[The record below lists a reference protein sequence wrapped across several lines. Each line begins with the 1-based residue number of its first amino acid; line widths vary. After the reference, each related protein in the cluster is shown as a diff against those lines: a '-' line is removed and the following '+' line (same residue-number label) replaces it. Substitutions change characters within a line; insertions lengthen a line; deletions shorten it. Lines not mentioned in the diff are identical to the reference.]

1 MQELVLGLIP
11 EDIFA
16 FSWVLIILAGLSLI
30 LTLEYFNFKKLHIW
44 ISIGTLA
51 LAMGPLLWYLAIP
64 GANSTNYYFGFVESG
79 TLNYTNSLLV
89 IDHLTAFLA
98 LVFLITNLLVMVV
111 SLEFMKNEDNTFVF
125 SSLMLLA
132 TLGMI
137 LVGSAVDVIAL
148 VVSWELVSIPS
159 YVLVAFKKN
168 EREST
173 EGAVKFFIVGAISS
187 ALMLF
192 GASLLFGI
200 TPILLTPQSGTPL
213 TNLTNYYV
221 IMNAVT
227 QSSVEFGGFV
237 LIGVG
242 LVVAGLGFKMGTVP
256 FHWWLPDAYEAALT
270 PVTTMLAAASK
281 KVGFA
286 AGFRILLVP
295 LIITFNFTTN
305 DSLWASDQV
314 WEAVL
319 VILGLVA
326 IFTMIVGNI
335 GALVQTKMK
344 RLLAYSSIGQAGYI
358 MLAIASFGSTS
369 FTGGLYHVFAHAFMT
384 IGAFICIMIVTS
396 RTRTDDIDDYKGLYQ
411 RMPLTAMAL
420 TLSLF
425 SLAGIPPLIGFFSKL
440 WIFLGALDNAPLNSL
455 LYWGALTMV
464 VTSAISVYY
473 YVRVI
478 KFMLI
483 EQPPEHLTEDMF
495 KKSPRVPWTYALP
508 LLATTLVVAFLGL
521 FSFNLIDFLTL
532 VQERAWAPIQKLLEL
547 V

>member
-16 FSWVLIILAGLSLI
+16 FSWILIILAGLSLI
-30 LTLEYFNFKKLHIW
+30 LTLEYFNFNKLHIW
-44 ISIGTLA
+44 ISIVTLA

-98 LVFLITNLLVMVV
+98 LVFLITNLLVLVV

-132 TLGMI
+132 TIGMI

-148 VVSWELVSIPS
+148 IVSWELVSIPS
-159 YVLVAFKKN
+159 YILVAFRKN

-200 TPILLTPQSGTPL
+200 TPIYQLSDGTQL

-286 AGFRILLVP
+286 AGFRVLLVP
-295 LIITFNFTTN
+295 LIITVGAWNSKT
-305 DSLWASDQV
+305 V
-314 WEAVL
+314 WETVL

-358 MLAIASFGSTS
+358 MLSIASFGSTS

-384 IGAFICIMIVTS
+384 IGAFICVMIVTS
-396 RTRTDDIDDYKGLYQ
+396 RTGTDDIDDYKGLYQ

-440 WIFLGALDNAPLNSL
+440 WIFLGALDNAALNSL

-464 VTSAISVYY
+464 INSAISVYY

-483 EQPPEHLTEDMF
+483 ESPPEHLTEDMF
-495 KKSPRVPWTYALP
+495 KKAPRVPWTYAFP

-532 VQERAWAPIQKLLEL
+532 VQESAWAPIQKLLEL
-547 V
+547 A

>member
-44 ISIGTLA
+44 ISIVTLA
-51 LAMGPLLWYLAIP
+51 LAMGPLIWYLAIP

-98 LVFLITNLLVMVV
+98 LVFLITNLLVLVV
-111 SLEFMKNEDNTFVF
+111 SLEFMKNEDNTFIF
-125 SSLMLLA
+125 ASLMLLA
-132 TLGMI
+132 TIGMI

-159 YVLVAFKKN
+159 YVLVAFRKN

-173 EGAVKFFIVGAISS
+173 EGAVKFFIVGAVSS

-200 TPILLTPQSGTPL
+200 TPIYQLSDGTQL

-227 QSSVEFGGFV
+227 KSSVEFGGFV

-286 AGFRILLVP
+286 AGFRVLLVP
-295 LIITFNFTTN
+295 LIITVGVWNSKT
-305 DSLWASDQV
+305 V
-314 WEAVL
+314 WETVL

-384 IGAFICIMIVTS
+384 IGAFICVMIVTS
-396 RTRTDDIDDYKGLYQ
+396 RTGTDDIDDYRGLYQ

-440 WIFLGALDNAPLNSL
+440 WIFLGALDNAVLNSL

-464 VTSAISVYY
+464 ITSAISVYY

-483 EQPPEHLTEDMF
+483 ESPPEHLTDEMF
-495 KKSPRVPWTYALP
+495 NKAPRVPWTYAFP

-532 VQERAWAPIQKLLEL
+532 VQESAWAPIQKLLEL
-547 V
+547 A

>member
-16 FSWVLIILAGLSLI
+16 FSWILIILAGLSLI

-44 ISIGTLA
+44 ISIVTLA
-51 LAMGPLLWYLAIP
+51 LAMGPLIWYLAIP

-98 LVFLITNLLVMVV
+98 LVFLITNLLVLVV
-111 SLEFMKNEDNTFVF
+111 SLEFMKNEDNTFIF
-125 SSLMLLA
+125 ASLMLLA
-132 TLGMI
+132 TIGMI

-159 YVLVAFKKN
+159 YVLVAFRKN

-173 EGAVKFFIVGAISS
+173 EGAVKFFIVGAVSS

-200 TPILLTPQSGTPL
+200 TPIYQLSDGTQL

-227 QSSVEFGGFV
+227 KSSVEFGGFV

-286 AGFRILLVP
+286 AGFRVLLVP
-295 LIITFNFTTN
+295 LIITVGVWNSKT
-305 DSLWASDQV
+305 V
-314 WEAVL
+314 WETVL

-384 IGAFICIMIVTS
+384 IGAFICVMIVTS
-396 RTRTDDIDDYKGLYQ
+396 RTGTDDIDDYRGLYQ

-440 WIFLGALDNAPLNSL
+440 WIFLGALDNAVLNSL

-464 VTSAISVYY
+464 ITSAISVYY

-483 EQPPEHLTEDMF
+483 ESPPEHLTDEMF
-495 KKSPRVPWTYALP
+495 NKAPRVPWTYAFP

-532 VQERAWAPIQKLLEL
+532 VQESAWAPIQKLLEL
-547 V
+547 A